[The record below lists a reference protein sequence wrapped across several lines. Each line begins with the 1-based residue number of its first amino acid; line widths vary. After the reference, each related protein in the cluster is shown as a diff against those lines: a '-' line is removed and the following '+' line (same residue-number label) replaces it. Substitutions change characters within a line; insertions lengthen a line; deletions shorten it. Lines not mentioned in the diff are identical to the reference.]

1 MAVFVGVLSPAA
13 FAANAEPKI
22 VYAGGNA
29 NLDGK
34 IDASD
39 ARLILRHFSKLS
51 ELKGENL
58 KYADANF
65 DGTVNAADARI
76 VLRIA
81 AKLEYP
87 VMGDFVFTVYG
98 WGHGVGM
105 SQYGAARMANTQ
117 KEDGNYYTYKEI
129 LSHYYNGIEF
139 ANEEMPE
146 KMKVGSE
153 LVDTKEILWR
163 IVLQEIGGIDGIK
176 PEALKAQAV
185 AAYTYIMYASG
196 KTNPEDNKEYKVT
209 GVAYAKKEKYDEYLK
224 QKENEDSV
232 KNKPDFAVKQAI
244 EQAIDEVGGEFMT
257 YNGKVINSV
266 FFALSA
272 GKTADS
278 KNIWGGDLPY
288 LKPAFSLTDKNEKN
302 YKTEVVLTSAEMRTY
317 LENYIKTLREKYK
330 DNEKYKTFKLSEYEP
345 EKWLSIIS
353 HDKAVSESV
362 GYVSDIHINNS
373 VIDPTKPDDYG
384 YICIRGN
391 FFRENVLKDGSKMLL
406 RSPCFTFEYIPKFA
420 PTK

>member
-1 MAVFVGVLSPAA
+1 
-13 FAANAEPKI
+13 
-22 VYAGGNA
+22 
-29 NLDGK
+29 
-34 IDASD
+34 
-39 ARLILRHFSKLS
+39 
-51 ELKGENL
+51 
-58 KYADANF
+58 
-65 DGTVNAADARI
+65 
-76 VLRIA
+76 
-81 AKLEYP
+81 
-87 VMGDFVFTVYG
+87 
-98 WGHGVGM
+98 
-105 SQYGAARMANTQ
+105 
-117 KEDGNYYTYKEI
+117 
-129 LSHYYNGIEF
+129 
-139 ANEEMPE
+139 
-146 KMKVGSE
+146 
-153 LVDTKEILWR
+153 
-163 IVLQEIGGIDGIK
+163 
-176 PEALKAQAV
+176 
-185 AAYTYIMYASG
+185 
-196 KTNPEDNKEYKVT
+196 
-209 GVAYAKKEKYDEYLK
+209 
-224 QKENEDSV
+224 
-232 KNKPDFAVKQAI
+232 
-244 EQAIDEVGGEFMT
+244 MT

-278 KNIWGGDLPY
+278 EVIWGGDLPY

-373 VIDPTKPDDYG
+373 VIDPTKPEDYG